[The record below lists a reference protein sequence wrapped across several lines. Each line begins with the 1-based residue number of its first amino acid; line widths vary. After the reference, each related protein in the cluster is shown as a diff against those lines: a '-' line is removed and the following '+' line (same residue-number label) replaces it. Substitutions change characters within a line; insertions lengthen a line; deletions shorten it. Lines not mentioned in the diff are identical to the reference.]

1 MMRSL
6 IKFGS
11 CAMLLVAMTVNA
23 NAQSFTEDFDAIT
36 VGPGAGGPNTL
47 GNFAGG
53 ESSVLSSGTWHALN
67 VSPGGPGSTG
77 WFNSA
82 TLPPLTG
89 AGVLNANFNSSTGS
103 NAIDSYFMSPVRT
116 FNNGDTIS
124 FFTRTVTA
132 VGFPDR
138 LRLAF
143 STSGASTNNAD
154 FGTTLLTINPGLT
167 LTGYPS
173 VYTQFTAVL
182 SGLGGPTSGRFAFN
196 YNPTNAGPAGA
207 NSDFIAI
214 DSVAYTVV
222 AIPEPTSALALVG
235 LCVGGL
241 FRRRRA

>member
-23 NAQSFTEDFDAIT
+23 NAQSFTEEFT
-36 VGPGAGGPNTL
+36 GMPTSTTLGNTL
-47 GNFAGG
+47 GGDPV
-53 ESSVLSSGTWHALN
+53 VLSSGTWHALN
-67 VSPGGPGSTG
+67 VSPGGVGSTG
-77 WFNSA
+77 WFTNNTVFPA
-82 TLPPLTG
+82 LTG
-89 AGVLNANFNSSTGS
+89 TEMLNANFNSSTGS

-124 FFTRTVTA
+124 FFTRTVPT
-132 VGFPDR
+132 VSFPDR

-143 STSGASTNNAD
+143 STSGASTSNLD
-154 FGTTLLTINPGLT
+154 FATTLTTVNPGLT
-167 LTGYPS
+167 LAGYPTAW
-173 VYTQFTAVL
+173 TQFSVVL

-196 YNPTNAGPAGA
+196 YNPINAGPAGA
-207 NSDFIAI
+207 NSDFIGI